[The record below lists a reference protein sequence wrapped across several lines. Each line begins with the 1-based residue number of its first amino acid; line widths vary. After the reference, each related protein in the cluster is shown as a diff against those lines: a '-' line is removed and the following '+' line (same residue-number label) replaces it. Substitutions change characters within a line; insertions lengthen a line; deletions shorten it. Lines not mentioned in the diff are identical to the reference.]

1 MKHNFAHSAYLNKS
15 VFGAIAKDQDIAV
28 KAESALLSDNLT
40 AQKSSD
46 TTGALITWET
56 IDNPD
61 EDFIQDATI
70 PELDYMSWG
79 FWALATNDIADNLYN
94 GLFDGQGEQTAAVHM
109 GTWFAGDLIDETDLP
124 TDYQATL
131 SGAAIFNVFTRLN
144 DTSHRYIASGQASG
158 DLTFS
163 STGSWEGVLNISEA
177 DKASANADVKNWNAS
192 FNFSSTDANFI
203 QNFSCSDVNAS
214 SICSGVRGSLYGTSN
229 NIEMGAQ
236 FKYTVENLNS
246 IYMAEGISI
255 LAE

>member
-1 MKHNFAHSAYLNKS
+1 MKLAN
-15 VFGAIAKDQDIAV
+15 I
-28 KAESALLSDNLT
+28 LSIL
-40 AQKSSD
+40 
-46 TTGALITWET
+46 
-56 IDNPD
+56 
-61 EDFIQDATI
+61 
-70 PELDYMSWG
+70 
-79 FWALATNDIADNLYN
+79 LATVLGVISLQWIFSPEAAAQSLSMIYMEGDARNTQVRD
-94 GLFDGQGEQTAAVHM
+94 FTAFFL
-109 GTWFAGDLIDETDLP
+109 GTSIMSILSFLTKQYQWIFSAGIIFLI
-124 TDYQATL
+124 
-131 SGAAIFNVFTRLN
+131 AAIFNVFTRLN

-203 QNFSCSDVNAS
+203 QNFSCADVNAS

-255 LAE
+255 LSE

>member
-1 MKHNFAHSAYLNKS
+1 
-15 VFGAIAKDQDIAV
+15 
-28 KAESALLSDNLT
+28 
-40 AQKSSD
+40 
-46 TTGALITWET
+46 
-56 IDNPD
+56 
-61 EDFIQDATI
+61 
-70 PELDYMSWG
+70 MSWG
-79 FWALATNDIADNLYN
+79 FWALATNDIAYNLYN
-94 GLFDGQGEQTAAVHM
+94 GLFDGRGEQTAAVHM
-109 GTWFAGDLIDETDLP
+109 ETWFAGDLIDETDLP

-158 DLTFS
+158 ELTFS
-163 STGSWEGVLNISEA
+163 STGSWNGILNISEA
-177 DKASANADVKNWNAS
+177 DKASANADVKNWNAT